1 MHIKY
6 KVFTFTDMITTATI
20 NIDDRIK
27 KAGQEEAKNLK
38 LRGKFSEYVEI
49 LIKDDLEKKERAAKK
64 AIPGYPINTI
74 AS

>member
-27 KAGQEEAKNLK
+27 KAGQEEARNLK

-49 LIKDDLEKKERAAKK
+49 LIKDDLDKKERADKK
-64 AIPGYPINTI
+64 ATPGYPAPAI
-74 AS
+74 S

>member
-1 MHIKY
+1 LHLKY
-6 KVFTFTDMITTATI
+6 KVFTFTAMITTATI

-49 LIKDDLEKKERAAKK
+49 LIKDDLEKKEKALKK
-64 AIPGYPINTI
+64 AIPGYPAATI
-74 AS
+74 S